1 MARTINWFALA
12 AGIITLIVLVISL
25 YMPWWQLTLGH
36 NFFSVYTS
44 PINTNFGLY
53 GAQFT
58 IPLIWAWNL
67 SNILLFTAGGI
78 IMLAYAFFPTK
89 PYSKEL
95 LGFSWK
101 KPLYA
106 LVSFIVGLV
115 IINVAAGYFGVSFPL
130 IGSSNVDFS
139 FPSFI
144 PISASIS
151 VLVTTTFLLPFWLA
165 IVAVAFCIAA
175 RVYHRKLN
183 PKPKQTAAPNTNS
196 APAQQNPPPPPPSMI
211 S

>member
-1 MARTINWFALA
+1 MTRTINWFALA
-12 AGIITLIVLVISL
+12 AGITTLIVLVISL
-25 YMPWWQLTLGH
+25 YIPWWQLTIGN
-36 NFFSVYTS
+36 NFFNIYTS

-53 GAQFT
+53 GSQFT

-78 IMLAYAFFPTK
+78 IMLLYAFIPTK

-95 LGFSWK
+95 IGFSWK

-106 LVSFIVGLV
+106 LVSFVVGLV
-115 IINVAAGYFGVSFPL
+115 IINVAAGYLGASFPL
-130 IGSSNVDFS
+130 MGSANINFS

-144 PISASIS
+144 PISATINTP
-151 VLVTTTFLLPFWLA
+151 VTTAFLLPFWLA
-165 IVAVAFCIAA
+165 IVAVVFCVGA
-175 RVYHRKLN
+175 RIYHGKLN
-183 PKPKQTAAPNTNS
+183 PKTKQAHAATPTAMETP
-196 APAQQNPPPPPPSMI
+196 PPPPPPSMI